1 MPVDW
6 IGDATFSKCGKY
18 RYSLVRAFLH
28 PGPKGPCAFI
38 MLNPSTA
45 TAEVSDPTV
54 RRCEG
59 YARAWGHDS
68 LVVLNIFAFRSTD
81 PKALYK
87 EADPVGPDND
97 RYIRHYAKKAAMI
110 ICAWGAHGKHL
121 GRGDKVLGPL
131 LEYGPHYLKMTKKLD
146 PAHPLYLKA
155 DLKPQPFLE

>member
-18 RYSLVRAFLH
+18 RYSLIRAFLR
-28 PGPKGPCAFI
+28 PGPKEPLIFI

-45 TAEVSDPTV
+45 TGEVSDPTV

-59 YARAWGHDS
+59 FARAWGNKAI
-68 LVVLNIFAFRSTD
+68 VVLNLFAFRSTD

-87 EADPVGPDND
+87 EVDPVGPEND
-97 RYIRHYAKKAAMI
+97 DYIEHYSRKADTI
-110 ICAWGAHGKHL
+110 ICAWGLHGKHL
-121 GRGDKVLGPL
+121 GRADAVLAKL
-131 LEYGPHYLKMTKKLD
+131 LKYKPSYLKMTKGGI

-155 DLKPQPFLE
+155 DLRPKPIFA

>member
-6 IGDATFSKCGKY
+6 IGDATFSGCTKY
-18 RYSLVRAFLH
+18 RYSLVRGFLH
-28 PGPKGPCAFI
+28 PGPKGPCVFI

-45 TAEVSDPTV
+45 TADVSDPTV

-59 YARAWGHDS
+59 FARAWGHDS

-110 ICAWGAHGKHL
+110 ICAWGLHGKHL
-121 GRGDKVLGPL
+121 GRGDVVLAKL
-131 LEYGPHYLKMTKKLD
+131 LKYRPSYLKMTKGGI
-146 PAHPLYLKA
+146 PSHPLYLKA
-155 DLKPQPFLE
+155 DLKPQPIFA